1 MEWNLNYET
10 EMWIISPI
18 CKKFW
23 LKWEEKV
30 PLSYLYRWKFI
41 EWIIWKKELA
51 FLEQGRRVQ
60 RGESHSGKE
69 RQTSKRW
76 RRGAGVAG
84 KRRGDS
90 DRERRRV
97 RWQSG
102 ERGWEAEGWAAPLM
116 PIWPGDVIKLTY
128 WFLWI
133 YECLFHELHFQ
144 SRGLFRALSFF
155 PQMDQLCAHVILL
168 PEEPTHTSPI
178 CGASPGRTDSHYEHI
193 NKLTFF
199 SFFSLCTV
207 CVCVPNPPFLP
218 SFLLILAIVFSPPG
232 VVVWV
237 SPGGLWGAFSVSA
250 VWSCRNPFYPV

>member
-1 MEWNLNYET
+1 MRRKSAFKLFIQMKIHWVNHLEKR
-10 EMWIISPI
+10 ISI
-18 CKKFW
+18 SRTRSAC
-23 LKWEEKV
+23 
-30 PLSYLYRWKFI
+30 S
-41 EWIIWKKELA
+41 
-51 FLEQGRRVQ
+51 G
-60 RGESHSGKE
+60 GESHSGKE

-199 SFFSLCTV
+199 FFFPLHCL
-207 CVCVPNPPFLP
+207 CVCPQPPLSPLFSPNISDCFLP
-218 SFLLILAIVFSPPG
+218 PWCRRVSLSRRALGSFLCFCCLKL
-232 VVVWV
+232 
-237 SPGGLWGAFSVSA
+237 
-250 VWSCRNPFYPV
+250 

>member
-1 MEWNLNYET
+1 M
-10 EMWIISPI
+10 
-18 CKKFW
+18 
-23 LKWEEKV
+23 
-30 PLSYLYRWKFI
+30 RG
-41 EWIIWKKELA
+41 IIWKISIFWTSSA
-51 FLEQGRRVQ
+51 
-60 RGESHSGKE
+60 ESHSGKE
-69 RQTSKRW
+69 GRETHKQTNKRMLAQDCW
-76 RRGAGVAG
+76 EICG

-90 DRERRRV
+90 DRERLRV

-102 ERGWEAEGWAAPLM
+102 ERGYEAEGWAAPLM

-168 PEEPTHTSPI
+168 PEKPTHTSPI

-199 SFFSLCTV
+199 FRH
-207 CVCVPNPPFLP
+207 CVCVSPPPPPP

-237 SPGGLWGAFSVSA
+237 SPGGL
-250 VWSCRNPFYPV
+250 